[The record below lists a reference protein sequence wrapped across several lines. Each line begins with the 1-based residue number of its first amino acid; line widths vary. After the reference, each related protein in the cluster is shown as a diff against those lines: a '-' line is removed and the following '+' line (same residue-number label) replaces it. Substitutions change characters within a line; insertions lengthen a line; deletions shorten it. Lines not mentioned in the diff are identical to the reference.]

1 MVKSNKI
8 QSISYTLEELRPIRA
23 SVDQC
28 RVQLSNFIEKYKSV
42 DLLELEM
49 RLLSRCVYKNWNA
62 RHAELGIQASR
73 RVVRF
78 LERFL
83 AKRERQLEQI
93 LSEFKPDA
101 VHISLPSRGTLNQL
115 ISNLQESSML
125 LSKAERLSKTTVDR
139 LRLECSRGNYVHYNI
154 LIMSLCSRIYFLVL
168 ALDKTQQEFCT
179 NMPGCI
185 DYARFL
191 SRAALRRQPSAV
203 REATQLFARSP
214 PSTISFASGSPN
226 TSLFPFKDATIT
238 LTDDTTIHLD
248 SSAMAKA
255 LQYLPTPGQEDLL
268 QWLKKLQ
275 NRYHSPI
282 DFKRYELCI
291 TNGSMEG
298 LSKVFELI
306 LNYAEPILVDSPCYS
321 GSLDCLR
328 GFGADVISINT
339 DANGM
344 SAQSLHEILSN
355 WSDPNTLPRVLYT
368 IPNGSNPTGASM
380 NLERKKEIY
389 AIAQKY
395 NLIIIEDDPYYFL
408 QFQKPDPSFLSMDT
422 DGRVIRLDSMS
433 KVLSAGMRLGFVTA
447 PVPLCHKLV
456 CHQQVTS
463 MHASALSQMVALKLF
478 EKWDLSGFHQHT
490 ERIAEFY
497 GKQKTLM
504 VNAIRKHLKGMVTFN
519 EPKAGMFVWLK
530 VNGVE
535 DTRKLIYEKALA
547 QEVLLLPGSAFFYDQ
562 SKTYPYVRVSYSI
575 STPEQI
581 ETGMA
586 RFGKVLREELNK

>member
-1 MVKSNKI
+1 
-8 QSISYTLEELRPIRA
+8 
-23 SVDQC
+23 
-28 RVQLSNFIEKYKSV
+28 
-42 DLLELEM
+42 
-49 RLLSRCVYKNWNA
+49 
-62 RHAELGIQASR
+62 
-73 RVVRF
+73 
-78 LERFL
+78 
-83 AKRERQLEQI
+83 
-93 LSEFKPDA
+93 
-101 VHISLPSRGTLNQL
+101 
-115 ISNLQESSML
+115 
-125 LSKAERLSKTTVDR
+125 
-139 LRLECSRGNYVHYNI
+139 
-154 LIMSLCSRIYFLVL
+154 
-168 ALDKTQQEFCT
+168 
-179 NMPGCI
+179 MPGCI